1 MVPRAGIEPARSQWS
16 RDFKSLVS
24 TNFTIW
30 ADQNMFEEWRL
41 GSESNRRTRSC
52 SPLHDHS
59 ATQPY
64 LYIQRG
70 RTISKP
76 RSMSMQWIKLLLL
89 AVPGLKIICNMT
101 YKPIFKFLGS
111 VFLFTVMPNW
121 NSRRAMIKWLR
132 QGAVEHQQLA
142 ERSKSYLQIYY
153 WEKLLFSSL

>member
-1 MVPRAGIEPARSQWS
+1 MGRWCPEPESNRHDRNDRGILSPLCLPISPS
-16 RDFKSLVS
+16 GLIK
-24 TNFTIW
+24 IC
-30 ADQNMFEEWRL
+30 WRL

-121 NSRRAMIKWLR
+121 NSRRAMIK
-132 QGAVEHQQLA
+132 
-142 ERSKSYLQIYY
+142 
-153 WEKLLFSSL
+153 